1 MMKKLVILILLFNA
15 SLFTFANPIVICDT
29 TNIDGKRVL
38 YLAAD
43 DFENGFNYG
52 LFFGEQIKN
61 MFENYVITKTFGGAY
76 GYNLARDIFD
86 QKFTVD
92 EKYIEIS
99 QGMIL
104 GITAAGVSLYSPTLN
119 DTINYK
125 DVLIANSI
133 PDFTAF
139 FKSWNNKGPGCSELA
154 SWGDATLGDPN
165 LNGSTVICRQLDWDN
180 DPLLIENALMIIWE
194 KSSPDRQRITTFGFT
209 GMIGA
214 LSGYNESG
222 VVTFQNMGNYYE
234 VPSGNSFYP
243 VNLAQRNGLEAIDYN
258 DDGVCSP
265 RDVTDAVR
273 EHNVAST
280 YIITTAGPQAFEPP
294 VEILEIHNSLGDTIR
309 TTAQN
314 PDYFGDNLIAT
325 NHFRLL
331 MPPSY
336 CYRYKRISD
345 SLTVSNQVSLERNW
359 NIMKTAGVPV
369 NLQTIQYVPD
379 QHILRFSFAVTGT
392 PAYLLQPSEIF
403 TDTLYLPVGLR
414 NWTKNEKNTQIS
426 VYPNPANRK
435 TTILLNFKEPGTFN
449 CFVTDVT
456 GNIVFD
462 FGKLTADNEKIN
474 LTWNTKN
481 ISNGIYFFNLFY
493 SSGISHKQEKAVEKI
508 MISH

>member
-1 MMKKLVILILLFNA
+1 
-15 SLFTFANPIVICDT
+15 
-29 TNIDGKRVL
+29 
-38 YLAAD
+38 
-43 DFENGFNYG
+43 
-52 LFFGEQIKN
+52 
-61 MFENYVITKTFGGAY
+61 
-76 GYNLARDIFD
+76 
-86 QKFTVD
+86 
-92 EKYIEIS
+92 
-99 QGMIL
+99 
-104 GITAAGVSLYSPTLN
+104 
-119 DTINYK
+119 
-125 DVLIANSI
+125 
-133 PDFTAF
+133 
-139 FKSWNNKGPGCSELA
+139 
-154 SWGDATLGDPN
+154 
-165 LNGSTVICRQLDWDN
+165 
-180 DPLLIENALMIIWE
+180 
-194 KSSPDRQRITTFGFT
+194 
-209 GMIGA
+209 
-214 LSGYNESG
+214 
-222 VVTFQNMGNYYE
+222 
-234 VPSGNSFYP
+234 
-243 VNLAQRNGLEAIDYN
+243 
-258 DDGVCSP
+258 
-265 RDVTDAVR
+265 
-273 EHNVAST
+273 
-280 YIITTAGPQAFEPP
+280 
-294 VEILEIHNSLGDTIR
+294 
-309 TTAQN
+309 
-314 PDYFGDNLIAT
+314 
-325 NHFRLL
+325 